1 MRKDLTMKG
10 MIAAIVL
17 TAACASVGLTLAQEQ
32 PSVMAPVPGENSF
45 TEAQAKAWIE
55 GEGYTNVADLVL
67 GTDGV
72 WRGSARLDDLPALV
86 RLDYQGNVTEQ

>member
-1 MRKDLTMKG
+1 MKG
-10 MIAAIVL
+10 MIAAFML
-17 TAACASVGLTLAQEQ
+17 AAAFASVGLTLAQEQ
-32 PSVMAPVPGENSF
+32 PPATAPVPGENSF

-72 WRGSARLDDLPALV
+72 WRGSARWDNLPALV